1 MVKGGAEGV
10 AAGLAP
16 VGAAGKNR
24 GAAEGPVVSSS
35 PLRAPSASA
44 SPEEEGAGVA
54 AVAAAAVVAAVVAVA
69 AAAVEVV
76 VAAGPENGPSG

>member
-44 SPEEEGAGVA
+44 SPEEEGAGVGA
-54 AVAAAAVVAAVVAVA
+54 AVAAVAAMVVAAV
-69 AAAVEVV
+69 AAVVV
-76 VAAGPENGPSG
+76 VVAGPENGPSG

>member
-24 GAAEGPVVSSS
+24 RAAEGPVVSSS

-44 SPEEEGAGVA
+44 SPEEEGAGVVAAVAAVVAA
-54 AVAAAAVVAAVVAVA
+54 AVAAAVV
-69 AAAVEVV
+69 VEVA
-76 VAAGPENGPSG
+76 AAGPENGPSG